1 MTLPE
6 PSFTKAIL
14 NATVRVAREANAS
27 AIMVYID
34 AVDDIEKFVTSVKGD
49 TEVVFIARDEKDA
62 KLAKAV
68 NAKSVT
74 VPGFNLTR
82 MGQIKM
88 ATIMAF
94 SQGLLKSGDVF
105 VFVSGV
111 VGHGLDTLVVMQVGA
126 EYELFRTVDQP
137 KLTEHIRRVV
147 FQRVLTLALEL
158 AHEGREG
165 RPVGAIFVI
174 GDYREVAKYCQ
185 QNIMNPFHGYT
196 EKERNILDDAMKD
209 TVKEFSTIDG
219 AFVIKGTGVITS
231 AGTTLRAAVA
241 GEELPQGL
249 GTRHAAAAAITA
261 STKSVAITVSQSTGD
276 VRIWRRGKM
285 ITQLEKA
292 PRTPPAPAPP
302 PPGESSGA

>member
-1 MTLPE
+1 MPQIDSDFTE
-6 PSFTKAIL
+6 PIISA
-14 NATVRVAREANAS
+14 AVRVANNVKAR

-34 AVDDIEKFVTSVKGD
+34 AVDDAEKFVAAVKGN

-62 KLAKAV
+62 KLAKSV

-88 ATIMAF
+88 ASIMAF
-94 SQGLLKSGDVF
+94 SQQLLRSGDVF

-111 VGHGLDTLVVMQVGA
+111 VGQGLDTLVVMKVGA

-147 FQRVLTLALEL
+147 FQRVLALALEL

-174 GDYREVAKYCQ
+174 GDYREVQKYCQ
-185 QNIMNPFHGYT
+185 QNIINPFHGYT
-196 EKERNILDDAMKD
+196 EKQRNILDDAMRE
-209 TVKEFSTIDG
+209 TVKEFATIDG
-219 AFVIKGTGVITS
+219 AFIVKGSGVIAS
-231 AGTTLRAAVA
+231 AGTTLRATIA

-249 GTRHAAAAAITA
+249 GARHAAAAAITA
-261 STKSVAITVSQSTGD
+261 ATRSIAITVSESAGT
-276 VRIWRRGKM
+276 VRIWRLGKM
-285 ITQLEKA
+285 ITELEKA
-292 PRTPPAPAPP
+292 PRTPVSSPP
-302 PPGESSGA
+302 LTPHKTTEE